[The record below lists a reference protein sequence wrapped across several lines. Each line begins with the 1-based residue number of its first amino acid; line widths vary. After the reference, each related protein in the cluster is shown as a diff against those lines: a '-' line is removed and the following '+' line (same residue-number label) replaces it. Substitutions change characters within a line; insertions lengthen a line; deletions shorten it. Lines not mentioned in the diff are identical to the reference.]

1 MSETDRLPLVSLIVL
16 NWNGRQHLEY
26 CLPSLLA
33 TDYPRYE
40 IIVVDNASTDD
51 SVAFVR
57 ENFPRVQVI
66 VNERNLGFSA
76 GMNVGL
82 QAAQGE
88 IMVLLNNDVEVQ
100 PGWLRALVEAMLA
113 EATVGIA
120 GCKVYYPDGKT
131 LQHAGATL
139 NYPLLTSH
147 HYGYQEE
154 DQGQYNEIRAVDYV
168 TGAALALK
176 RELLNRIGYL
186 DAGFFLYYDDPDLCF
201 RARRAG
207 YTVIYVPD
215 AVIVHHETATNVKGS
230 FFSLSHYHRSRL
242 RFFLKHYTI
251 QQFLDDFVP
260 AELERL
266 ENTTSPT
273 DLQAARRGYLE
284 AMLMLPEL
292 LQSRASPSEIE
303 RVHEALEELRET
315 ALRRRI
321 TIYGSM
327 PDEWYRQELVARQVL
342 EEPGF
347 HSDVPV
353 VGPLIAGFRE
363 AWNNVSTKWYVRLI
377 LQQQVAFNRLAA
389 AMLDD
394 LSSQAGANARDVSW
408 LAGELTNMNRHFLE
422 TLNQMQK
429 DLDDLRERLE
439 RIEDTLARDRS
450 LNAHEDSS

>member
-1 MSETDRLPLVSLIVL
+1 MSENERLPLVSLIVL

-40 IIVVDNASTDD
+40 IVVVDNASTDD

-57 ENFPRVQVI
+57 ENFPSVQVI
-66 VNERNLGFSA
+66 ANERNLGFSA

-82 QAAQGE
+82 RAAQGE
-88 IMVLLNNDVEVQ
+88 IMVLLNNDVEVR
-100 PGWLRALVEAMLA
+100 PDWLRALVGAMLA
-113 EATVGIA
+113 DETVGVA

-154 DQGQYNEIRAVDYV
+154 DQGQYDEIRTVDYV

-176 RELLNRIGYL
+176 REVLNKVGYL
-186 DAGFFLYYDDPDLCF
+186 DEGFFLYYDDPDLCF
-201 RARRAG
+201 HARRAG

-215 AVIVHHETATNVKGS
+215 AVILHHEMATNVKGS
-230 FFSLSHYHRSRL
+230 FFSLHHYHRSRL
-242 RFFLKHYTI
+242 RFFLKHYTV

-266 ENTTSPT
+266 EQTTSPE
-273 DLQAARRGYLE
+273 DLQATRRGYLE

-292 LQSRASPSEIE
+292 LSSRASPSEIE
-303 RVHEALEELRET
+303 RVHEALEGLREA

-321 TIYGSM
+321 TIYGSL
-327 PDEWYRQELVARQVL
+327 PDEWYLQELTARQVL

-389 AMLDD
+389 ALLDD
-394 LSSQAGANARDVSW
+394 LSSQAGANAKDVSW
-408 LAGELTNMNRHFLE
+408 LAGELADMNRNFLE
-422 TLNQMQK
+422 TLNQMQN
-429 DLDDLRERLE
+429 DLDDLRDRLE
-439 RIEDTLARDRS
+439 RIETALVRDGS
-450 LNAHEDSS
+450 LNAHGNSP